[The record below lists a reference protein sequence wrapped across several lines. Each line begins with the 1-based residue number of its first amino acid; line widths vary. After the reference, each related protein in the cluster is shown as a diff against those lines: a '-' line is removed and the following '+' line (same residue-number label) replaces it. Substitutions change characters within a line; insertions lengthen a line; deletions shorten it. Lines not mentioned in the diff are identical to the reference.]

1 MDDEN
6 ENRKQQQKR
15 TSDMTGFN
23 FVFFF
28 VVYISWII
36 IKTTPA
42 KQTKRENIFKE
53 GSKYKA
59 RSK

>member
-28 VVYISWII
+28 CCLHILDYHKNYTSKTDKTGKYIQRG
-36 IKTTPA
+36 
-42 KQTKRENIFKE
+42 KQIQ
-53 GSKYKA
+53 SQI
-59 RSK
+59 